1 MPTDTES
8 VKLPFSKGDEPGTP
22 LQGDSVSDLSETDRK
37 FEPPPPTE
45 NFQVVAGHPQG
56 NSGNLPMQADLN
68 TGQQIVRTLSQVMNT
83 PKIEYMHFGGNPI
96 DYVSFMRN
104 FETCLEDH
112 TDGSRSLQLLI
123 QHCTGKAREA
133 IESCVNLPVSEGYES
148 AKKTLK
154 ENFGLPHVIAKAHLK
169 KLEQLQP
176 LKASTGSAL
185 LEFSRSLEIAER
197 TLKGM
202 GPEYVSDLNHT
213 NTLMELNRKLPYFMR
228 AK

>member
-1 MPTDTES
+1 
-8 VKLPFSKGDEPGTP
+8 
-22 LQGDSVSDLSETDRK
+22 
-37 FEPPPPTE
+37 
-45 NFQVVAGHPQG
+45 
-56 NSGNLPMQADLN
+56 
-68 TGQQIVRTLSQVMNT
+68 
-83 PKIEYMHFGGNPI
+83 
-96 DYVSFMRN
+96 MRN

-154 ENFGLPHVIAKAHLK
+154 ENFGLPRVIAKAHLK
-169 KLEQLQP
+169 KLEQLPP

-213 NTLMELNRKLPYFMR
+213 NTLMELNRKLPYFMSKVGR
-228 AK
+228 MCGENH